1 MKKSKLA
8 FIAAMLMLSSCA
20 PRVAVKP
27 IPADTPPYRIIKM
40 ASAGT
45 ENIKGFKAFV
55 KVTAQAK
62 GKGPQSMDGVLYFE
76 KPDRFRFTGLAFM
89 GFTVFDLVLTSDK
102 FYFYRP
108 SEGWL
113 YTGPRESFRKFL
125 AKNGIQADPE
135 IIGRALFME
144 KSEGDEFLAEKSDDG
159 YDIYQARVAPGIL
172 LPRMKAQYDAGLNLK
187 EKTFYDSLARPY
199 LYVTMSGKGR
209 EVLAVAGKA
218 GAAGTETVP
227 SAALPASLTARDVAH
242 DMLLTV
248 DFDKYIV
255 NPEGLD
261 NDFTI
266 EGAQFKGIREVK

>member
-8 FIAAMLMLSSCA
+8 LIAAMLMLSSCA

-40 ASAGT
+40 ASADT

-89 GFTVFDLVLTSDK
+89 GFTVFDLVLPSDK

-113 YTGPRESFRKFL
+113 YTGPRESFKKFL

-144 KSEGDEFLAEKSDDG
+144 KKEGDEFLAEKTDDG

-172 LPRMKAQYDAGLNLK
+172 LPRMKAQYDTGLNLK
-187 EKTFYDSLARPY
+187 EKIFYDSLARPY
-199 LYVTMSGKGR
+199 LYVTMSGKAK
-209 EVLAVAGKA
+209 EVLPVGSAG
-218 GAAGTETVP
+218 VP
-227 SAALPASLTARDVAH
+227 PAALPARLTARDVAH

-261 NDFTI
+261 RDFTI
-266 EGAQFKGIREVK
+266 EGAQLKGIREVR